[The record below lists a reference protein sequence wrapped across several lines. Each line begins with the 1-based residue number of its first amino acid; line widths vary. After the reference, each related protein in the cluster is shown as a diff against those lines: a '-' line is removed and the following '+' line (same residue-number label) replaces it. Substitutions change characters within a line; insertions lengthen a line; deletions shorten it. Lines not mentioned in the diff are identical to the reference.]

1 MTRFSAPLKVKR
13 EFEDTT
19 VARVDSSGS
28 AVFTGGVSMSGP
40 LRVSAAQ
47 SFSGEMLVSASA
59 RFNGAVKMGDAA
71 TIGNAVVMQSTTVLS
86 SASGPSGFGSTSE
99 IRLPALAQITD
110 MVLHVRTSASGN
122 AGGML
127 VRVGT
132 SGDEDQFANILSSAI
147 GTYRIGAAGN
157 LIGAAASGAAW
168 QSVGSTASH
177 IHIDVTAQTSTTQTD
192 LYNAILNVFYRMR

>member
-19 VARVDSSGS
+19 VMRVDSSGS
-28 AVFTGGVSMSGP
+28 AVFSQGARFG
-40 LRVSAAQ
+40 AQ
-47 SFSGEMLVSASA
+47 VNVSASA
-59 RFNGAVKMGDAA
+59 RFNGRIDVGDAA
-71 TIGNAVVMQSTTVLS
+71 TLGGVVVSQSTTVLS

-99 IRLPALAQITD
+99 MRLPANSQIVD
-110 MVLHVRTSASGN
+110 MMLHVRTSASGN

-132 SGDEDQFANILSSAI
+132 SADEDQFANILCSAI
-147 GTYRIGAAGN
+147 GTYRIGGAGN

-168 QSVGSTASH
+168 QNVGANAAQV
-177 IHIDVTAQTSTTQTD
+177 HIDVTAQTSTTQTD
-192 LYNAILNVFYRMR
+192 LFNAILTTFYRMR